1 MRKGEAIRLPHAL
14 LLSAAPGVVLS
25 GAITLEGSG
34 LAHLE
39 RGDLGADFGQSH
51 DASDGGGG
59 GGGAGGGGAGGGGAG
74 GGALTLTR
82 RGVLSGLRLRHFYD
96 TAITVLGG
104 HWVLEGCVIESSRGE
119 QRACAGVVLRNGARV
134 ELRGCTIRG
143 SSR

>member
-143 SSR
+143 ASR

>member
-34 LAHLE
+34 FASLE

-51 DASDGGGG
+51 DASDDGGGG
-59 GGGAGGGGAGGGGAG
+59 GGGGGAG

-143 SSR
+143 ASR